1 MDREKLVGEKFR
13 EGRME
18 VAFELWIEQVQFL
31 RLQQTPTEI
40 PTVIREAISELKID
54 SRIVL
59 SAEVFLNLGGT
70 TDMYVRPGRL
80 AQGVFLSVLDNLYI
94 QEESVMEKKYDFQKA
109 EKALEKMW
117 QENEIYR
124 YQNGKER
131 KIFSID
137 TPPPTVS
144 GKLHIGHVFSYTQAE
159 MIARFKRMQGYDV
172 FYPFV
177 FDDNGLTTERQV
189 ERDEKIR
196 ANQMPRSEF
205 RAKCMKTIGTYEG
218 EFKELWSRLGFS
230 V

>member
-1 MDREKLVGEKFR
+1 MSFGSNRYIFTALVDSNGDSHRYK
-13 EGRME
+13 GSN
-18 VAFELWIEQVQFL
+18 IG
-31 RLQQTPTEI
+31 I
-40 PTVIREAISELKID
+40 KKN

-80 AQGVFLSVLDNLYI
+80 AQGVFLSALDNLYI

-172 FYPFV
+172 F
-177 FDDNGLTTERQV
+177 
-189 ERDEKIR
+189 
-196 ANQMPRSEF
+196 
-205 RAKCMKTIGTYEG
+205 
-218 EFKELWSRLGFS
+218 
-230 V
+230 